1 MDAVAKNAL
10 ASLSSLMVVHG
21 STANDLALTTAA
33 TAFSGVGGALRRAAG
48 SADGSGAG
56 FACCHQKNP
65 AATSSA
71 LPATHT
77 ATGPRRPAF
86 GCRPGRWPGAR
97 SATGPTS
104 DTAPPNTLR
113 TRAPNAP
120 DTSPPPARNATT
132 IRRAAA
138 ASCDASLTHTTPPGR
153 IDGGLVP
160 GRDLRPRP
168 VAVTPPPDEPKSR
181 APFRPRVVRSGGR
194 SSAGCLD
201 SQLRPGA
208 IPPAIPL
215 YPPACDQQAHPV
227 PASAISHRS
236 SPRFRPVAKSDER
249 SPAVSGLRP
258 FTDSSPTA
266 PPPTAAAPRIP
277 RASSPAALP
286 VHA

>member
-120 DTSPPPARNATT
+120 VTSPPPRPQRHHDPPRRRRILRRIAHPHDPARENRRRTRPGARPATAPRGGHPT
-132 IRRAAA
+132 ARRAEIPRALSAA
-138 ASCDASLTHTTPPGR
+138 CRPVGRPLVGRLSRFSTPPRRDPAGHSPLPS
-153 IDGGLVP
+153 GLRSAGP
-160 GRDLRPRP
+160 
-168 VAVTPPPDEPKSR
+168 S
-181 APFRPRVVRSGGR
+181 RPRVGDQPPLIPEISPGGEIR
-194 SSAGCLD
+194 
-201 SQLRPGA
+201 
-208 IPPAIPL
+208 
-215 YPPACDQQAHPV
+215 
-227 PASAISHRS
+227 
-236 SPRFRPVAKSDER
+236 
-249 SPAVSGLRP
+249 
-258 FTDSSPTA
+258 
-266 PPPTAAAPRIP
+266 
-277 RASSPAALP
+277 
-286 VHA
+286 